1 MCWSSGSTT
10 AGRQRS
16 SSASSRKSRSRWR
29 WRRRWAL
36 TWMNSPRGALGAGS
50 ARAGNLPPLQLPDA
64 LALRPLPP
72 PPCLTTAS
80 EYGGPDRPAGFAVAT
95 CRSVSFKTFDMS
107 GAGRYRNLWEHYFK
121 DAQAIIF
128 VVDTSDK
135 IRMCVA
141 KDELDS
147 MLGNQDL
154 KSGIPILFFANKM
167 DIPTSLSPVD
177 TAQALK
183 LDEIKDKPWQIV
195 PSNALTGEGLDKGI
209 EWLSDFIKR

>member
-1 MCWSSGSTT
+1 MGIFSRFFSSVGLGKEKVNVLVVGLDNSGKTT
-10 AGRQRS
+10 IIERLKPQ
-16 SSASSRKSRSRWR
+16 KSQSMEV
-29 WRRRWAL
+29 AP
-36 TWMNSPRGALGAGS
+36 TV
-50 ARAGNLPPLQLPDA
+50 
-64 LALRPLPP
+64 
-72 PPCLTTAS
+72 
-80 EYGGPDRPAGFAVAT
+80 GFNVDEFSKG
-95 CRSVSFKTFDMS
+95 SVSFKTFDMS